1 MKRRHVLGRSIAFL
15 GVIAGFAA
23 ASAKAASTEAAG
35 ESKTVTCGVAK
46 GRPQQKYLKTAKRMP
61 KLPDRSTI
69 APEELASYDQIAA
82 RIGPDGG
89 GHFPAFCVTPRT
101 GAAISGLGGLGDT
114 LTDYENLPGHMRA
127 IDHQYIDM
135 VLPLDSGYYSLI
147 LDSHLPHALSSGI
160 KMQTIEAL
168 RDHRDDLIHP
178 DDRQGIE
185 FVRAVRDG
193 QMTDQIWDRTKAV
206 IGERGVVEFVH
217 FVNLLIYHHKFA
229 WAVGVKE
236 MSLADFNKLLD
247 EYKSGAR
254 KVPPLKAVLRSG
266 KFTPFYA
273 CAS

>member
-1 MKRRHVLGRSIAFL
+1 MQRRAVLGRSIALL
-15 GVIAGFAA
+15 GAAAGFRGVK
-23 ASAKAASTEAAG
+23 AKAADVSTQ
-35 ESKTVTCGVAK
+35 VTCGVAK
-46 GRPQQKYLKTAKRMP
+46 GHPQQKYLKTAKRMP

-69 APEELASYDQIAA
+69 SAEELPSYDQIAA

-89 GHFPAFCVTPRT
+89 GHFPAFCVAPRT

-160 KMQTIEAL
+160 KMETIEAL
-168 RDHRDDLIHP
+168 RDHRDDLVHP

-193 QMTDQIWDRTKAV
+193 KMTDEIWDRTKAK

-236 MSLADFNKLLD
+236 MSLADFNKMID
-247 EYKSGAR
+247 EFKSGAR
-254 KVPPLKAVLRSG
+254 KVPALKAVLRSG
-266 KFTPFYA
+266 HFTPFYA
-273 CAS
+273 CAT